1 MRLRRNLL
9 NLTTAGMIAVF
20 AVAPAALAMDDLER
34 IREDLSV
41 VDEQVFASGTGGS
54 PPVQVILEKTD
65 IKTRD
70 IYRAYLEKAS
80 GITGELMM
88 VRDVMEKQQG
98 DLSLQQL
105 GSLLQ
110 ALKAQNRHF
119 RETFE
124 HGEEEFQSYQ
134 LIQKAV
140 DNLDDA
146 WNYWRSANRYRRV
159 YRPTVLNEM
168 ENDRILGVKLQAAR
182 QAIEDLHEIGEVRQA
197 LDRDARFDFQT
208 P

>member
-1 MRLRRNLL
+1 MHLRHCLY
-9 NLTTAGMIAVF
+9 IAVVIGW
-20 AVAPAALAMDDLER
+20 AVVVLPAAPAADNLEQ

-41 VDEQVFASGTGGS
+41 VDAQVFAPGTGGS

-80 GITGELMM
+80 TITGELMM
-88 VRDVMEKQQG
+88 VRDVMERQQG
-98 DLSLQQL
+98 ELSLQQL

-119 RETFE
+119 RDAFE
-124 HGEEEFQSYQ
+124 HGEEEFQSYR

-146 WNYWRSANRYRRV
+146 WRYWRSADRYRRV
-159 YRPTVLNEM
+159 HRPTVLNEM
-168 ENDRILGVKLQAAR
+168 ENDRILRIKLQAAR
-182 QAIEDLHEIGEVRQA
+182 QAIEELHDINAVRQA
-197 LDRDARFDFQT
+197 LDRNARFDFQT